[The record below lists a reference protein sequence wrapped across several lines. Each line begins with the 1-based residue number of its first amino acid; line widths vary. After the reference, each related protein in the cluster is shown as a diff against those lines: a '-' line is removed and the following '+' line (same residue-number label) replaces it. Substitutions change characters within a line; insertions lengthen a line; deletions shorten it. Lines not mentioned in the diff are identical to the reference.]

1 MHGMQPLLRRSV
13 ATFSTVTVSA
23 FVLRK
28 DEATVLSASLV
39 EMASSCVALVG
50 GVVGLEVA
58 KLEAVVR
65 VCAFMRAAYRDGG
78 GGLARHAY
86 RELDDDT
93 GSGGGGLHRFQR
105 HGHHVGHLGYIGSQ
119 AGLHRVA
126 GWDT

>member
-1 MHGMQPLLRRSV
+1 L
-13 ATFSTVTVSA
+13 
-23 FVLRK
+23 
-28 DEATVLSASLV
+28 E
-39 EMASSCVALVG
+39 
-50 GVVGLEVA
+50 VVGLEVA

-105 HGHHVGHLGYIGSQ
+105 HGHLVGHLGYIGSQ